1 MQNLDTIYGHDP
13 SDCSVQNAIVIHMHY
28 QSLKILCIHDFTSAP
43 PAILN
48 AMPVQEIHLGQISL
62 IKCEVDRGIPL
73 ASIHWLHVRY
83 ETGQQVISEI
93 TNSSDPR
100 FMIVTD
106 GLQITNVQLTDE
118 GIYRCYV
125 YNSYDTVIRDIQALI
140 GGLH

>member
-1 MQNLDTIYGHDP
+1 
-13 SDCSVQNAIVIHMHY
+13 MHV
-28 QSLKILCIHDFTSAP
+28 LLIILYTHDFTSLSAP

-48 AMPVQEIHLGQISL
+48 AMPVQEIHLGQTSL
-62 IKCEVDRGIPL
+62 IKCKVDRGSPL

-83 ETGQQVISEI
+83 EAGQQVITEI

-106 GLQITNVQLTDE
+106 GLQITNVKLTDE

-125 YNSYDTVIRDIQALI
+125 YNSYDTVIHDIQAVI
-140 GGLH
+140 GGLY

>member
-1 MQNLDTIYGHDP
+1 
-13 SDCSVQNAIVIHMHY
+13 
-28 QSLKILCIHDFTSAP
+28 
-43 PAILN
+43 
-48 AMPVQEIHLGQISL
+48 MPVQEIYLSQTSL
-62 IKCEVDRGIPL
+62 IKCEVDRGSPL

-83 ETGQQVISEI
+83 EAGQQVITEI
-93 TNSSDPR
+93 TNTSNSR

-125 YNSYDTVIRDIQALI
+125 YNSYDTVIRDIQAMI